1 MILAVRIKLVV
12 AETPEVA
19 LPGVKLSLY
28 DRDQQSMDDF
38 LGTGV
43 TNENGEC
50 RIVFDSDAYTDEEDR
65 PLWRLDSLPDLYVM
79 VYNAQG
85 EVLIS
90 TRKHVEDNN
99 LPQLITIGVPEELAI
114 REGLIL

>member
-12 AETPEVA
+12 AETPEVT

-90 TRKHVEDNN
+90 TRQHVEDNN
-99 LPQLITIGVPEELAI
+99 LPQLITIGVPEELAK